1 MADLKSSLA
10 KVHIEKQ
17 KNRPV
22 KYGGKVQ
29 TQTTPKDV
37 KAKKS

>member
-1 MADLKSSLA
+1 MADLKSNLA
-10 KVHIEKQ
+10 QEHLEKK

-29 TQTTPKDV
+29 PVTPKKDV
-37 KAKKS
+37 KK